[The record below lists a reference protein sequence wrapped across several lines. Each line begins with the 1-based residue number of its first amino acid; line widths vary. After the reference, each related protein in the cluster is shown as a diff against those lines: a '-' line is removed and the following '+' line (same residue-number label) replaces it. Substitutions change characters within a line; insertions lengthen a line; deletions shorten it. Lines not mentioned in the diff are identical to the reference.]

1 MSKENYLPKGYQ
13 LKEYKIER
21 ILGAGGFGVTYLA
34 KDINLNTEVVIK
46 EFLPREFSQR
56 QTGNYSI
63 VPFSGTKKDGTYK
76 YLLKKFIN
84 EAQILASI
92 KHPNVVRVFSFFKA
106 NNTAY
111 FVMDYIEGE
120 SLKEFIKRNGK
131 LSEEQIQNIIIPV
144 LEGLSIV
151 HKKHYLHRDIA
162 PDNIY
167 LRKNAMPM
175 LIDFGAAKNATRA
188 ESSSLAAIVKAGYS
202 APEQYVSTSEHSPAT
217 DLYAVGAVIYT
228 MMSGRIP
235 PESTQRQ
242 IALLNNERD
251 VLIEDLDKNY
261 KNKYSQALINTVKKA
276 MSIKENDRFQDT
288 ISMQDSIMQEGL
300 TPKKPKPKK
309 IKTETVIEEESN
321 TNLIKN
327 SIIVVLLA
335 IIGIFGFLYTKN
347 NTTQDEPI
355 VVDTKESKYTETKV
369 KEEPKPTASTTSHIE
384 HKVTKPKPP
393 IAEPSPQIN
402 FDLKETLDI
411 SHDNINL
418 VVTYPKNVKKGGQ
431 VKITASLENV
441 GSYASRGG
449 ITLSFPQLYDISGSV
464 ISNTFG
470 GIKKYG
476 THDKIWNRTA
486 KKALFA
492 DYLMIETNDE
502 KWKKYEHHEFTI
514 ALDVPNN
521 IEKFKIQ
528 VRGALKNRFVPGSG
542 KRDQQDYFCKVININ
557 VIE

>member
-13 LKEYKIER
+13 LKEYRIER
-21 ILGAGGFGVTYLA
+21 VLGAGGFGVTYLA

-63 VPFSGTKKDGTYK
+63 VPFSGVKKDGTYN

-92 KHPNVVRVFSFFKA
+92 KHPNVVKVFSFFKA

-120 SLKEFIKRNGK
+120 SLKEFIKRKGK
-131 LSEEQIQNIIIPV
+131 LSEKQIQNIIIPV

-251 VLIEDLDKNY
+251 ALTEDLNKNY
-261 KNKYSQALINTVKKA
+261 KNTYSQVLIETVKKA
-276 MSIKENDRFQDT
+276 MSIKEGDRFQNT
-288 ISMQDSIMQEGL
+288 TSMQDSIMQEGINQE
-300 TPKKPKPKK
+300 TDEAKK
-309 IKTETVIEEESN
+309 IETETIKEESN
-321 TNLIKN
+321 SNWIKN
-327 SIIVVLLA
+327 SVIILLLVIIGFGIYTINNTKKEKPIIVYKEKTED
-335 IIGIFGFLYTKN
+335 I
-347 NTTQDEPI
+347 PI
-355 VVDTKESKYTETKV
+355 KIKKETKS
-369 KEEPKPTASTTSHIE
+369 TASTNPIE
-384 HKVTKPKPP
+384 HKMTKPQPP
-393 IAEPSPQIN
+393 ISKPSPQIN
-402 FDLKETLDI
+402 FNLKETLDI

-441 GSYASRGG
+441 GNYASRGG

-464 ISNTFG
+464 ISNNFG

-476 THDKIWNRTA
+476 THDKIWNKTA

-502 KWKKYEHHEFTI
+502 KWKKYEYHKFTI
-514 ALDVPNN
+514 TLNIPYN

-528 VRGALKNRFVPGSG
+528 VRGALKNRIVPGNG
-542 KRDQQDYFCKVININ
+542 KKDQQDYFCKVITIN
-557 VIE
+557 VSK